1 MQKKHR
7 GSLWEVVFD
16 MHKHL
21 EKQLPDPGPHVTV
34 LQAREEHQD
43 HSLISTPTH
52 TPTAHHSCK
61 PPFARNL
68 QLQANPR
75 SPGEMGSLRAMNQ

>member
-21 EKQLPDPGPHVTV
+21 EKQLPHPGPHVTV
-34 LQAREEHQD
+34 LQAREEHQE
-43 HSLISTPTH
+43 HRVF
-52 TPTAHHSCK
+52 TA
-61 PPFARNL
+61 
-68 QLQANPR
+68 
-75 SPGEMGSLRAMNQ
+75 